1 MKNKRL
7 VTLNDKPFAVYLDDL
22 EFQNF
27 VTTNRNAGIEV
38 REEKLW
44 DEKQLLNVWQ
54 QFIFAQG
61 DAVSTRTNDVRPMR
75 FVHFFN
81 DYGIFIADE
90 DRLEFEYIILKQI
103 FIPRMIAT
111 DPANA
116 TTKEFAYQ
124 YLNSDAT
131 PTDFNSIAFF
141 LAARLL
147 NIGPWFTK
155 EVAEFIL
162 AQERATFLNK

>member
-1 MKNKRL
+1 MNKKRL
-7 VTLNDKPFAVYLDDL
+7 VTLNDKPFSVYLDDL

-27 VTTNRNAGIEV
+27 CTTNRNAGIEV

-44 DEKQLLNVWQ
+44 DEKQLLENWTRYQSSEGFAVNKEANRIYPNR
-54 QFIFAQG
+54 FIY
-61 DAVSTRTNDVRPMR
+61 
-75 FVHFFN
+75 FFN
-81 DYGIFIADE
+81 DYGMFIADD
-90 DRLEFEYIILKQI
+90 DRIEFEYIILKRM

-124 YLNSDAT
+124 YLNSDIT
-131 PTDFNSIAFF
+131 PSDFNSIAFF
-141 LAARLL
+141 LASRLL
-147 NIGPWFTK
+147 NIGPWFT
-155 EVAEFIL
+155 EETAEFIL